1 MFFGFFRLLMIIG
14 MMGAVPA
21 MGEPPPPSQQPIWD
35 MESFSLDGLAATRG
49 EVEQALTAIPSD
61 SKESSPEGLMRS
73 ALKSRQSL
81 LVELEESLKRRL
93 MLQTTAPQRIQSA
106 EETSNALAQL
116 KKRPEPIPPK
126 NPTDAMF
133 DAVRERLNAASGKL
147 EELKREIRERAD
159 IMQGLSE
166 RMTKMR
172 DRQREAQRNEEKF
185 RNLLVG
191 TNPIDNRVVVVR
203 IENEKLTQRVA
214 SEIIKELEAEQEFEK
229 QTAGVR
235 DQRMEWAQLEFD
247 RIQQE
252 FLLYQEALTK
262 LQNQTLRVQEAEITQ
277 KNEAVE
283 KATSLDDLFL
293 ATWEAKIARVRRN
306 TTGYSALLNEILAS
320 SAEQEDK
327 LKMEREELK
336 NLRTMAGQGS
346 SLNEL
351 ASEIFKEAYLR
362 VSSSKKELKAVD
374 DSDLDQRIKEAMA
387 RQFEITAALP
397 GLRGQW
403 RGELQNAS
411 QGLSEEQ
418 LKPFIE
424 KAEKIFNAYR
434 SQLSEEKRLLLD
446 INLQGQRRKIL
457 PMERQEVLA
466 ELESFVLSRIF
477 WVQDNLPVGLTMVRQ
492 LLGEVFS
499 LNRPLSLVNWWLD
512 VLSIK
517 TLDILVRFVQSGRM
531 AFLGGLILVGLPL
544 FLVWMGRH
552 IRHIAHADAPMDQLT
567 STSTAKA
574 HMFGIIATGLT
585 PFYLLVV
592 ALAIDSMGFPAA
604 LGTVSSRSLIHIA
617 LFLFLWRLN
626 VSFLRPPAVL
636 AATVGIPED
645 ICHDVYRAIRIVL
658 LAYLVCL
665 LPWMIFNHWPFHF
678 EVLPRLG
685 WTLFQIA
692 VMVAIYRLIRLR
704 SSLVQRFFSLG
715 DRTRILARNWGLIT
729 FPAVMFMGLIVTM
742 DLLGY
747 HFGSRYLAI
756 NGLLSFVTIMA
767 MTGAYR
773 IIAVA
778 SETMAQR
785 WGGGYTLT
793 SSGQPDLSKK
803 AQLVR
808 QIQGPLSWMVFL
820 TGVFS
825 LAGYWGINESVIHS
839 LSDVTLY
846 SVTGSDGQIQ
856 FVTLA
861 DWGSFLLCLFL
872 VFWIANRLPHVFN
885 WFVFSRMNTDPGMR
899 YAIIT
904 MTRYFVILTGIFI
917 AFSFLKLDLA
927 KIGWLAAAIS
937 VGLGFGLQEIV
948 ANFVS
953 GIILLVERPIRVD
966 DLITVGTM
974 SGRITR
980 INIRAT
986 TLRNFDQQEILIPNK
1001 QLITQEV
1008 TNWTLGDTRIRL
1020 VIPIGVAYGSDVDQV
1035 GTLLEELAKSLPEV
1049 LADPAPEV
1057 YFLAHGANSLDFEV
1071 RVFLDHP
1078 KLKLPV
1084 QDRLNRLIY
1093 KRFRAENIEIPFP
1106 QSDIHIRSGLE
1117 RLWATPVLEN

>member
-1 MFFGFFRLLMIIG
+1 MSCGFVRVLMIIG
-14 MMGAVPA
+14 MVVAVPA
-21 MGEPPPPSQQPIWD
+21 MGEPPPPSPQPVWD
-35 MESFSLDGLAATRG
+35 MESFSLDGLAAARG
-49 EVEQALTAIPSD
+49 EVEQTLTAIPSD

-106 EETSNALAQL
+106 EETANTLAQL
-116 KKRPEPIPPK
+116 KKRSEPIPPK
-126 NPTDAMF
+126 NPTGEIF
-133 DAVRERLNAASGKL
+133 DAVREKLNIASGKL
-147 EELKREIRERAD
+147 EESKREMRERAD

-166 RMTKMR
+166 RMTKTR

-185 RNLLVG
+185 RNLLAG

-203 IENEKLTQRVA
+203 IENEKLTQRVTL
-214 SEIIKELEAEQEFEK
+214 EIIKELEAEQEFEK

-235 DQRMEWAQLEFD
+235 DQRMELAQLEFD

-262 LQNQTLRVQEAEITQ
+262 VQSQTLKAQEAEVTQ

-293 ATWEAKIARVRRN
+293 ATWEAKIARVSRN

-336 NLRTMAGQGS
+336 NLRAMAGQGS
-346 SLNEL
+346 SLSEL
-351 ASEIFKEAYLR
+351 ASEVFKEAYLR
-362 VSSSKKELKAVD
+362 VSGSRKELKAID
-374 DSDLDQRIKEAMA
+374 DGELDQRIKEAMA
-387 RQFEITAALP
+387 RQFEITAVLP

-403 RGELQNAS
+403 REELQNAS
-411 QGLSEEQ
+411 QELREAQ
-418 LKPFIE
+418 LKPFTE

-446 INLQGQRRKIL
+446 ISLQGQRRKIL

-477 WVQDNLPVGLTMVRQ
+477 WVQDDLPVGLTMVRQ

-499 LNRPLSLVNWWLD
+499 LNRPFSLVNWWLD
-512 VLSIK
+512 VLSRK
-517 TLDILVRFVQSGRM
+517 TLETLVHFVQSGRM
-531 AFLGGLILVGLPL
+531 AFLGGLMLVGLPL
-544 FLVWMGRH
+544 FLVWIGRH
-552 IRHIAHADAPMDQLT
+552 IRHIANTGGAFMHTGM
-567 STSTAKA
+567 AKTHLLGLVA
-574 HMFGIIATGLT
+574 AGLT
-585 PFYLLVV
+585 PFYLLAV
-592 ALAIDSMGFPAA
+592 AWAIDSMGFPAA
-604 LGTVSSRSLIHIA
+604 LGTVISRSLIHSA

-626 VSFLRPPAVL
+626 VFFLRPPAVL
-636 AATVGIPED
+636 ATTIGIPED
-645 ICHDVYRAIRIVL
+645 ICNDVYRAIRIVL

-665 LPWMIFNHWPFHF
+665 LPWMIFNHWPFDF

-685 WTLFQIA
+685 LTLFQIA
-692 VMVAIYRLIRLR
+692 VMGAIYRLIRLR

-715 DRTRILARNWGLIT
+715 DRARVLARNWGLIM
-729 FPAVMFMGLIVTM
+729 FPAVIFMGLIVTM

-747 HFGSRYLAI
+747 RFGSRYLAI
-756 NGLLSFVTIMA
+756 NGLLSFITIIA

-773 IIAVA
+773 LIAVV
-778 SETMAQR
+778 SEKMVQR
-785 WGGGYTLT
+785 WGKEYILT
-793 SSGQPDLSKK
+793 SSDRSDPSKTGH
-803 AQLVR
+803 LVR
-808 QIQGPLSWMVFL
+808 QIQGPLSWIVFL
-820 TGVFS
+820 TGIIS
-825 LAGYWGINESVIHS
+825 LAGYWGINESVIRS
-839 LSDVTLY
+839 LSDITLY

-861 DWGSFLLCLFL
+861 DWGSFLFCLFL

-885 WFVFSRMNTDPGMR
+885 WFVFSRMNMDPGMR

-904 MTRYFVILTGIFI
+904 MTRYFVILTGVFV

-1020 VIPIGVAYGSDVDQV
+1020 VVPIGVAYGTDVDRV
-1035 GTLLEELAKSLPEV
+1035 GAILEELAKSIPEV
-1049 LADPAPEV
+1049 LTDPAPEV
-1057 YFLAHGANSLDFEV
+1057 YFLAHGASSLDFEL
-1071 RVFLDHP
+1071 RVFLNHP
-1078 KLKLPV
+1078 NLKLPV

-1093 KRFRAENIEIPFP
+1093 KRFQTEKIEIPFP

-1117 RLWATPVLEN
+1117 RLWATPVSES